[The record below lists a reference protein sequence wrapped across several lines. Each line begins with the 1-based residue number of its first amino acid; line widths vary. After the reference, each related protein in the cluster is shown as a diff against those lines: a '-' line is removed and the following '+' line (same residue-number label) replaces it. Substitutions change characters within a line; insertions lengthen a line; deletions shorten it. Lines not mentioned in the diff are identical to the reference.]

1 MNKKICKEIYKKI
14 KKYDTIVIA
23 RHVGPDPDALG
34 SQIGL
39 KEIILNTFPHKKVY
53 TAGLSASRFKYLGNL
68 NYDENIDLSKALLI
82 VTDTPDIKRV
92 DGACAK
98 DFADSIKID
107 HHPFVEKFC
116 NLEWIDETA
125 CSAAQMIM
133 ELVFYTKLQ
142 IDKSSAEK
150 LYIGLVADTGRFMFS
165 YTTPKTF
172 DLVSWLIKKT
182 GIKVTPLYENLYL
195 RSFKELKFQGYIE
208 NHLQVTEHGFA
219 YMKLDEELL
228 NEYSADAATAGNMV
242 NNFNYIDGVYS
253 WGLFSFDKTTGNIRG
268 SIRSRGPIINTV
280 AAQFGGGGHIYASG
294 VRLNSFDDVDKIIE
308 ALDKVCEEYKNNLD
322 NND

>member
-1 MNKKICKEIYKKI
+1 MSKKIYKEIYKKI

-39 KEIILNTFPHKKVY
+39 QEIILKTFPDKKVY
-53 TAGLSASRFKYLGNL
+53 TAGLQASRFKYLGNL
-68 NYDENIDLSKALLI
+68 NYNEDIDLSKSLLI
-82 VTDTPDIKRV
+82 VADTPDIKRV
-92 DGACAK
+92 DGANSK
-98 DFADSIKID
+98 DYADSIKID

-125 CSAAQMIM
+125 SSAAQMII
-133 ELVFYTKLQ
+133 ELVINTKLK
-142 IDKSSAEK
+142 IDKAIAEK

-165 YTTPKTF
+165 YTTSKTF

-182 GIKVTPLYENLYL
+182 GMKVTPLYESLYL
-195 RSFKELKFQGYIE
+195 RPLKELHFQGYIE
-208 NHLQVTEHGFA
+208 NNLKVTKNGFA
-219 YMKLDEELL
+219 YMKLTEDIL
-228 NEYSADAATAGNMV
+228 NEYDVDAGTAGNMV
-242 NNFNYIDGVYS
+242 NNFNYIDGIYA

-294 VRLNSFDDVDKIIE
+294 VRLPNFDDVDKIVD
-308 ALDKVCEEYKNNLD
+308 ALDLACEKYMKDLEK
-322 NND
+322 